1 MRIKLANA
9 RTLPSAYVWRLIN
22 TEWIT
27 DGEGISSSVLAISVK

>member
-9 RTLPSAYVWRLIN
+9 RTLSSAYAWRLIN

-27 DGEGISSSVLAISVK
+27 GGEVISSSVLAISVK